1 METLPPLIR
10 LYYINIT
17 RYIYLFDIYMVDRK
31 LSSSENEE
39 SSDVGVLSTNVNE
52 YSNTNSDSENSA
64 SSISPAVVDLEI
76 QDIEGVGPTTA
87 RKLKEAGIVSV
98 MDLAVTSADELAV
111 DINSSKDTAATFIMA
126 AQRLLR
132 ESNILEK
139 EFVTAESA
147 LEKRKSLMRCSTGS
161 RALDE
166 LLLGGIET
174 QAVTEFY
181 GEFGSGK
188 SQICHTLAAIAPQP
202 KEAGGLN
209 GGVIYIDTEGTF
221 RPERLNQ
228 IARARELEPSHVL
241 KNVAVCKVY
250 NSSHLE
256 LIIKDLGKYVNDF
269 NAKLVI
275 IDSIISLHRAE
286 FAGRGT
292 LADRQQRLNGLLHKV
307 IRLAEIFNIAVVI
320 TNQVQSSP
328 DTFFGDPTKA
338 AGGNVIGHAST
349 YRIYLR
355 KSGENRTAKM
365 IDSPYHPYSDAKFT
379 LNEKGTDD
387 LEDELSSSSPKKR
400 SMSNKK
406 SMDKEM
412 ED

>member
-1 METLPPLIR
+1 MIDKRTSTSEEESD
-10 LYYINIT
+10 NIT
-17 RYIYLFDIYMVDRK
+17 NDVTSQT
-31 LSSSENEE
+31 SSS
-39 SSDVGVLSTNVNE
+39 SPST
-52 YSNTNSDSENSA
+52 
-64 SSISPAVVDLEI
+64 VVDLEI

>member
-17 RYIYLFDIYMVDRK
+17 SDSYLIDTYMVDRK

-39 SSDVGVLSTNVNE
+39 SSDVGVLSTDVNE
-52 YSNTNSDSENSA
+52 YSSTNSDSENSA

-387 LEDELSSSSPKKR
+387 LEDELSSPKKR

-412 ED
+412 EE

>member
-1 METLPPLIR
+1 MNMIDKRASTP
-10 LYYINIT
+10 
-17 RYIYLFDIYMVDRK
+17 
-31 LSSSENEE
+31 ENESDTITNDV
-39 SSDVGVLSTNVNE
+39 SSQ
-52 YSNTNSDSENSA
+52 A
-64 SSISPAVVDLEI
+64 SSTTPVVIDLEI

-87 RKLKEAGIVSV
+87 RKLREAGIVSV
-98 MDLAVTSADELAV
+98 MDLAVASADELAV
-111 DINSSKDTAATFIMA
+111 DLNSSKETAATFIMA

-188 SQICHTLAAIAPQP
+188 SQVCHTLSAIATQP
-202 KEAGGLN
+202 VEVGGLN
-209 GGVIYIDTEGTF
+209 GSVIYIDTEGTF

-228 IARARELEPSHVL
+228 IARTREFDPSHVL

-286 FAGRGT
+286 FSGRGT
-292 LADRQQRLNGLLHKV
+292 LADRQQRLNNLLHKV

-338 AGGNVIGHAST
+338 AGGNVLGHAST

-355 KSGENRTAKM
+355 KSGENRTARI
-365 IDSPYHPYSDAKFT
+365 IDSPYHPYSDTKFT
-379 LNEKGTDD
+379 LNEKGSDD
-387 LEDELSSSSPKKR
+387 LEDELSSLKKR
-400 SMSNKK
+400 NKK
-406 SMDKEM
+406 AE
-412 ED
+412 E

>member
-1 METLPPLIR
+1 
-10 LYYINIT
+10 
-17 RYIYLFDIYMVDRK
+17 MVDRK
-31 LSSSENEE
+31 LSSSANEE
-39 SSDVGVLSTNVNE
+39 SSDVGVLSTKVNE
-52 YSNTNSDSENSA
+52 YSSTNSDSENSA
-64 SSISPAVVDLEI
+64 SSSSPSTVVDIEI

-161 RALDE
+161 KALDE

-202 KEAGGLN
+202 KESGGLN

-228 IARARELEPSHVL
+228 IARARELEPSHTL

-387 LEDELSSSSPKKR
+387 LEDEISSSKKR
-400 SMSNKK
+400 NKK
-406 SMDKEM
+406 TE
-412 ED
+412 EQE